1 LQTLEAVCWL
11 LGGPDG
17 AIAKLGLKHATLLYN
32 MSKLELVR
40 PIQGAGQGL
49 QLNYSTTLSSDSSL
63 L

>member
-32 MSKLELVR
+32 MSTLELVR
-40 PIQGAGQGL
+40 LIQGAGQGL
-49 QLNYSTTLSSDSSL
+49 Q
-63 L
+63 